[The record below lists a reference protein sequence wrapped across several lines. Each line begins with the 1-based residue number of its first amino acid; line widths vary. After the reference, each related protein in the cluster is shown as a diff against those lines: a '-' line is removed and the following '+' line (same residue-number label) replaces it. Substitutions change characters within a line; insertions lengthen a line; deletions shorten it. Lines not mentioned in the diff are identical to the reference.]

1 MALSFDDITINTLIG
16 AGSAVSG
23 DVKINGFVRVDGDID
38 GNLETGGNVIIG
50 EKARIRGNVTASSI
64 VVGGIIIGDI
74 IAPKSVKLLS
84 SSAVIGDVT
93 THRLEVE
100 DKVVLHGH
108 CIALSDD
115 EAFTKA
121 AQQYSDQKT
130 IRSKVI

>member
-50 EKARIRGNVTASSI
+50 EKARIRGNVNAASI

-74 IAPKSVKLLS
+74 TAPKSVKLLS

-100 DKVVLHGH
+100 DNVILHGH
-108 CIALSDD
+108 CIALSSE
-115 EAFTKA
+115 EAYEKSLRE
-121 AQQYSDQKT
+121 YSDQKT